1 MVQALFR
8 NPLLKV
14 RFESWLSYCYSRVAY
29 RCSVYTSCF
38 KNLSTQVRVRIHITC
53 FHRKPE
59 GLAQVNLR
67 AHIPLCHA
75 PIDNV
80 KREDVVLAVED
91 YLVLFS
97 LGQIDFTKWN
107 RGFSYVHTQRAFFV
121 FEALVAIV
129 EQVLIAFAFVEPEVY
144 ERRDPLVLGVLIRY
158 ARLIVVDKYLRGNV
172 QLARRKPCKDALC
185 NFHIEPFDIITA
197 RYAVQ
202 EFFAQLAPYKLGVH
216 IGSIHAHLV
225 LDALFNLR
233 VELIVEESTRVLVFF
248 VTYDTAPPLGVD
260 LKVEKSEIV

>member
-8 NPLLKV
+8 NPLLEV
-14 RFESWLSYCYSRVAY
+14 RFELRLSYCYRRVAY

-53 FHRKPE
+53 FHRQPE
-59 GLAQVNLR
+59 GLTQVNLR
-67 AHIPLCHA
+67 THIPLRHA

-80 KREDVVLAVED
+80 KREDVVLTVED
-91 YLVLFS
+91 YLILFS
-97 LGQIDFTKWN
+97 LGQIDFTEWN
-107 RGFSYVHTQRAFFV
+107 RGFSYVHTQRTLLV

-129 EQVLIAFAFVEPEVY
+129 EQVLIAFAFIEPEVY
-144 ERRDPLVLGVLIRY
+144 ERRDPLILGVLIRY

-202 EFFAQLAPYKLGVH
+202 EFFAHFGSYELRVH
-216 IGSIHAHLV
+216 IRSIHAHLV

-233 VELIVEESTRVLVFF
+233 VELVVKESTRVFVFF
-248 VTYDTAPPLGVD
+248 VAYDAAPPLGVD